1 MAKKPPLKLVTAS
14 SGTGPQPPRSLGQ
27 PGRNLWNS
35 VMAEYDIQ
43 DSGGLELLAQ
53 ACAGLD
59 RAEALRTEID
69 RDGEVIR
76 SRGVIRSHPAIKDEL
91 AARAFVV
98 RALARLGLNFE
109 PVRPSVGR
117 PGHGSGWSG

>member
-1 MAKKPPLKLVTAS
+1 VKRKSPPTLVTAS
-14 SGTGPQPPRSLGQ
+14 SATGLQPPRSLGQ
-27 PGRNLWNS
+27 PGRNLWNR

-53 ACAGLD
+53 ACTALD

-76 SRGVIRSHPAIKDEL
+76 ARGGIKAHPAIKDEL
-91 AARAFVV
+91 SCRAFVV
-98 RALARLGLNFE
+98 RTLARLGLNFE